1 MKIMIISG
9 SRAEFHLLKNL
20 IIELKK
26 NKKIKLFFGITGS
39 HLSKFFGYTIN
50 EIKNEKIKIDA
61 KMDLGLKYDSR
72 KNIIKYLSKAID
84 LSSKFINKVRPDL
97 MILLGDRYEI
107 YAAAISAYFNKVPIA
122 HIHGGEKTKGSI
134 DDGIRH
140 SITKFSHVHFVSNK
154 EHLKRVT
161 QLGENTRYI
170 FNTGSLGVEA
180 IKVTKLIPKKIL
192 EKELNIK
199 FLSKNIIVTFHP
211 ETNKSIRENIKNLK
225 ILLKALKLLKD
236 TCIIF
241 TMSNSDSGFNSIT
254 KVIKKFIKINKNYY
268 FFKSLGQKKFFSVCK
283 YADMMIGN
291 SSSGI
296 IEMPSFKKAT
306 LNVGNRQSG
315 RMKAQSIVDV
325 DFSEKKIIKKI
336 KYIYSNKFKKM
347 YKKLKNPYEKKNS
360 SKLIARILSKINLK
374 DIFIKDFK
382 DYKIK

>member
-1 MKIMIISG
+1 
-9 SRAEFHLLKNL
+9 
-20 IIELKK
+20 
-26 NKKIKLFFGITGS
+26 
-39 HLSKFFGYTIN
+39 
-50 EIKNEKIKIDA
+50 
-61 KMDLGLKYDSR
+61 
-72 KNIIKYLSKAID
+72 
-84 LSSKFINKVRPDL
+84 
-97 MILLGDRYEI
+97 
-107 YAAAISAYFNKVPIA
+107 
-122 HIHGGEKTKGSI
+122 
-134 DDGIRH
+134 
-140 SITKFSHVHFVSNK
+140 
-154 EHLKRVT
+154 
-161 QLGENTRYI
+161 
-170 FNTGSLGVEA
+170 
-180 IKVTKLIPKKIL
+180 
-192 EKELNIK
+192 
-199 FLSKNIIVTFHP
+199 
-211 ETNKSIRENIKNLK
+211 
-225 ILLKALKLLKD
+225 
-236 TCIIF
+236 
-241 TMSNSDSGFNSIT
+241 MSNSDSGFNSIT

-336 KYIYSNKFKKM
+336 KYIYSNKFKKI